1 MHACTVVEFF
11 RSHLFL
17 SFFVCVWFFRAA
29 SRRPHKSSA
38 RANHRG
44 TARSVYCF
52 RFFIGMYINKKTPLH
67 TAIYSSTLAFH
78 YIPVLTSVC
87 WCNGTDCQPAAAAE
101 QEQQQR
107 GVQVRKTRPAWSP
120 AAAAEGSVRPEMRA
134 VPGGPDPLHHH
145 GGSPSRRPAAGTHPV
160 TRPAGQPAWLG

>member
-1 MHACTVVEFF
+1 MARIFLCMSLAAACCCFSIALLPPPAQG
-11 RSHLFL
+11 RPGLPAGGRINHLPEPTTEVPHVPFIVSVSL
-17 SFFVCVWFFRAA
+17 S
-29 SRRPHKSSA
+29 
-38 RANHRG
+38 
-44 TARSVYCF
+44 
-52 RFFIGMYINKKTPLH
+52 
-67 TAIYSSTLAFH
+67 
-78 YIPVLTSVC
+78 
-87 WCNGTDCQPAAAAE
+87 PAAAAE